1 MTRND
6 PDVVIEP
13 AGFDAFCELAS
24 RLYGPL
30 DEDTGGPLHVE
41 LEDHNTELL
50 TGASAAHSKQ
60 KMQAALAMVEAG
72 QAPAAYVPDA
82 PRERNL
88 AHWYAEKPDALRVS
102 IAVLE
107 ITEPWSEAQAEA
119 AYAVWQRRHGTG
131 LCSCQEWPPGFA
143 EAS

>member
-13 AGFDAFCELAS
+13 AGFDTFRELAS

-30 DEDTGGPLHVE
+30 GEVNGGPLHVE
-41 LEDHNTELL
+41 LEDHNTEEL
-50 TGASAAHSKQ
+50 TGAAAARSKKQ
-60 KMQAALAMVEAG
+60 IQAALALIKAG
-72 QAPAAYVPDA
+72 QAPAGYEPDG
-82 PRERNL
+82 PYERNL
-88 AHWYAEKPDALRVS
+88 AYWYAEKPEPLQVS
-102 IAVLE
+102 LAILE

-119 AYAVWQRRHGTG
+119 AYAVWLRRRGEAP
-131 LCSCQEWPPGFA
+131 CSCQEWPPGFG